1 MTVKNGWVKNAVGT
15 KLVDLDER
23 ILIFYRDEK
32 STKVGQICK
41 NDEGG
46 DDRNRDLMRNHFLT
60 FTSTKMIC
68 DEVYT
73 NLVDVKLITVD
84 KEQFLMTIFA
94 TSEKSLPGTYLGNDY
109 SDFIRYR
116 CMRLRDSK
124 NHQNVRIGPN
134 SKENWSM

>member
-1 MTVKNGWVKNAVGT
+1 M
-15 KLVDLDER
+15 VDLGEK
-23 ILIFYRDEK
+23 ILVFYRDEK

-60 FTSTKMIC
+60 YTSTRMIC

-84 KEQFLMTIFA
+84 NQQLLMTIFA
-94 TSEKSLPGTYLGNDY
+94 TSEKSLPGTL
-109 SDFIRYR
+109 
-116 CMRLRDSK
+116 LL
-124 NHQNVRIGPN
+124 
-134 SKENWSM
+134 